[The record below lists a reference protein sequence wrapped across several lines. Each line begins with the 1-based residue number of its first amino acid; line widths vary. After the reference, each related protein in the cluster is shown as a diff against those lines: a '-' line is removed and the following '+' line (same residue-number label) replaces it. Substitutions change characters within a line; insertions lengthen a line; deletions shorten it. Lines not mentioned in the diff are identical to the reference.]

1 MNARGFVTKYVL
13 TACCAAATALAAQH
27 AAAQSAK
34 NRSVA
39 TVDYTT
45 RSGDTLYDVSA
56 RYLQGTD
63 DWPLVAQLNDVP
75 VPKHLQPGVVLKLP
89 AARLRKERLSARVI
103 AAHGTVESAGRGSAQ
118 FAPVAVDATLT
129 EGDRLRTG
137 SNAFVTLELS
147 DGTHLSLPPDSQ
159 IDLATLRRTVLTG
172 TLERVIDLRR
182 GSVDSEVTH
191 LKKKD
196 DRFQIR
202 SPSVVAGVRGT
213 RFRVNYDKDGRASTT
228 VEVLDGTVG
237 VAGGRAGGAATPRGA
252 PWVDVRA
259 GRVGAAPS
267 AKRSA
272 DTLVHANFGNV
283 TSASGVVG
291 SPIALLDAPQLA
303 NPAKIQDDPQVAFD
317 LVPLGGAQSYH
328 VQIARDAGLYDLFK
342 EVQVSA
348 PRATFA
354 DVPDGTY
361 FVRIAAIDSHG
372 LEGQPRIY
380 AFERRRFGVD
390 ASAAP
395 ADGGYA
401 FRWST
406 TQDGAAAGATRFRF
420 VLSRSKDL
428 SNPIVD
434 QVDAQGGRIAVSNLT
449 PGDYYWSVIAERYE
463 GGRFH
468 EKASAVNAFTIAR

>member
-237 VAGGRAGGAATPRGA
+237 VAPRAT
-252 PWVDVRA
+252 
-259 GRVGAAPS
+259 
-267 AKRSA
+267 RSA

-342 EVQVSA
+342 EVQVPA

>member
-1 MNARGFVTKYVL
+1 MSARGFVTKYVL

-237 VAGGRAGGAATPRGA
+237 VA
-252 PWVDVRA
+252 
-259 GRVGAAPS
+259 PS
-267 AKRSA
+267 ATRSA

-291 SPIALLDAPQLA
+291 GPIALLDAPQLA

>member
-1 MNARGFVTKYVL
+1 MSARGFVTKYVL

-237 VAGGRAGGAATPRGA
+237 VA
-252 PWVDVRA
+252 
-259 GRVGAAPS
+259 PS
-267 AKRSA
+267 ATRSA

>member
-237 VAGGRAGGAATPRGA
+237 VA
-252 PWVDVRA
+252 
-259 GRVGAAPS
+259 PS
-267 AKRSA
+267 AKFSA

>member
-237 VAGGRAGGAATPRGA
+237 VAS
-252 PWVDVRA
+252 
-259 GRVGAAPS
+259 S

-342 EVQVSA
+342 EVQVPA

>member
-237 VAGGRAGGAATPRGA
+237 VAPR
-252 PWVDVRA
+252 
-259 GRVGAAPS
+259 
-267 AKRSA
+267 AKRAA

-342 EVQVSA
+342 EVQVPA

>member
-1 MNARGFVTKYVL
+1 MSARGIVTQSVL
-13 TACCAAATALAAQH
+13 TACCAAAAALAAQH
-27 AAAQSAK
+27 AAAQSPK
-34 NRSVA
+34 NPSA
-39 TVDYTT
+39 QTVDYTT
-45 RSGDTLYDVSA
+45 RGGDTLYDVAA
-56 RYLQGTD
+56 RYLQGSD

-75 VPKHLQPGVVLKLP
+75 VPKHLRPGIVLKLP
-89 AARLRKERLSARVI
+89 AARLRKEPLSARVI
-103 AAHGTVESAGRGSAQ
+103 AAHGAVESAGRGAVQ

-137 SNAFVTLELS
+137 ANAFVTLELS

-213 RFRVNYDKDGRASTT
+213 RFRVNYDKDGHASTT

-237 VAGGRAGGAATPRGA
+237 VA
-252 PWVDVRA
+252 
-259 GRVGAAPS
+259 PS
-267 AKRSA
+267 AKRA
-272 DTLVHANFGNV
+272 TDTLVHANFGNV

-291 SPIALLDAPQLA
+291 NPIALLDAPRLV
-303 NPAKIQDDPQVAFD
+303 NPAKVQDDPQVAFD
-317 LVPLGGAQSYH
+317 LVPLGGAQHYH

-342 EVQVSA
+342 EVQVTA
-348 PRATFA
+348 PHATFA

-361 FVRIAAIDSHG
+361 FVRISATDSHG

-380 AFERRRFGVD
+380 AFERRRFGID

-406 TQDGAAAGATRFRF
+406 TEGGPSAGKTRFRF

-428 SNPIVD
+428 GNPIVD
-434 QVDAQGGRIAVSNLT
+434 QVDAQGGRIAVANLK
-449 PGDYYWSVIAERYE
+449 PGDYYWTVIAERYE
-463 GGRFH
+463 GGRFY
-468 EKASAVNAFTIAR
+468 EKAGAVNTFTIAR

>member
-237 VAGGRAGGAATPRGA
+237 VAAR
-252 PWVDVRA
+252 
-259 GRVGAAPS
+259 

-342 EVQVSA
+342 EVQVPA

>member
-237 VAGGRAGGAATPRGA
+237 VA
-252 PWVDVRA
+252 
-259 GRVGAAPS
+259 PS
-267 AKRSA
+267 AKCSA

>member
-1 MNARGFVTKYVL
+1 MSASGIVTKYVL
-13 TACCAAATALAAQH
+13 TACCAAAAALAAQH
-27 AAAQSAK
+27 AAAQPSKTK
-34 NRSVA
+34 NPSGQ

-45 RSGDTLYDVSA
+45 RNGDTLYDVAA
-56 RYLQGTD
+56 RYLQGSD

-75 VPKHLQPGVVLKLP
+75 VPKHLQPGIALKLP

-103 AAHGTVESAGRGSAQ
+103 AAHGPVESAGRGSTQ
-118 FAPVAVDATLT
+118 FSPVAVDTTLT

-137 SNAFVTLELS
+137 ANAFVTLELT

-237 VAGGRAGGAATPRGA
+237 VA
-252 PWVDVRA
+252 
-259 GRVGAAPS
+259 PS
-267 AKRSA
+267 AKRA
-272 DTLVHANFGNV
+272 TDTLVHANFGNV

-291 SPIALLDAPQLA
+291 SPIELLGAPQLV
-303 NPAKIQDDPQVAFD
+303 NPAKVQDDPRVAFD
-317 LVPLGGAQSYH
+317 LVPLDGAQNYH

-342 EVQVSA
+342 EV
-348 PRATFA
+348 RANTPHAAFA

-361 FVRIAAIDSHG
+361 FVRISAIDSHG

-406 TQDGAAAGATRFRF
+406 TEGGPAAGPTRFRF
-420 VLSRSKDL
+420 VLSGSKDL

-434 QVDAQGGRIAVSNLT
+434 QVDAQGGRIVVSNLK
-449 PGDYYWSVIAERYE
+449 PGDYYWTVIAERYE
-463 GGRFH
+463 GGRFY

>member
-237 VAGGRAGGAATPRGA
+237 GA
-252 PWVDVRA
+252 PRA
-259 GRVGAAPS
+259 T
-267 AKRSA
+267 RSP

-342 EVQVSA
+342 EVQVPA

>member
-1 MNARGFVTKYVL
+1 ASLLRVITHLAARASPTVYVL
-13 TACCAAATALAAQH
+13 
-27 AAAQSAK
+27 
-34 NRSVA
+34 
-39 TVDYTT
+39 
-45 RSGDTLYDVSA
+45 
-56 RYLQGTD
+56 
-63 DWPLVAQLNDVP
+63 
-75 VPKHLQPGVVLKLP
+75 
-89 AARLRKERLSARVI
+89 AAR
-103 AAHGTVESAGRGSAQ
+103 
-118 FAPVAVDATLT
+118 
-129 EGDRLRTG
+129 
-137 SNAFVTLELS
+137 
-147 DGTHLSLPPDSQ
+147 
-159 IDLATLRRTVLTG
+159 
-172 TLERVIDLRR
+172 
-182 GSVDSEVTH
+182 
-191 LKKKD
+191 
-196 DRFQIR
+196 
-202 SPSVVAGVRGT
+202 
-213 RFRVNYDKDGRASTT
+213 
-228 VEVLDGTVG
+228 
-237 VAGGRAGGAATPRGA
+237 GGAAPRA
-252 PWVDVRA
+252 PRA
-259 GRVGAAPS
+259 P
-267 AKRSA
+267 

>member
-237 VAGGRAGGAATPRGA
+237 VA
-252 PWVDVRA
+252 
-259 GRVGAAPS
+259 PS
-267 AKRSA
+267 AQRSA

>member
-1 MNARGFVTKYVL
+1 MSARGFVTKYVL

-237 VAGGRAGGAATPRGA
+237 VA
-252 PWVDVRA
+252 
-259 GRVGAAPS
+259 PS

-342 EVQVSA
+342 EVQVPA

-406 TQDGAAAGATRFRF
+406 TRDGAAAGATRFRF

>member
-237 VAGGRAGGAATPRGA
+237 VAL
-252 PWVDVRA
+252 
-259 GRVGAAPS
+259 S